1 MRVLVETHDQY
12 SERLAA
18 EAAYSDQDSDEDE
31 PRMVF
36 NVPAAAAPVAAPVA
50 VPADTGRNM
59 EWRKHEV
66 IQKAVGTRKIPLDH
80 EIPGYN
86 PNISTPSFFD
96 QLIAE
101 RKMRMYGHK
110 PGYAPVN
117 EDDAS
122 RRQNILKRYRD
133 KGYKAYD
140 SDDLDH
146 QVLKKAFIKSLRI
159 CQPDMYKDLDIAH

>member
-1 MRVLVETHDQY
+1 MRVLVETADQR
-12 SERLAA
+12 SERLAF
-18 EAAYSDQDSDEDE
+18 EAAYSDQDSDENE

-36 NVPAAAAPVAAPVA
+36 TAEPTAPVA
-50 VPADTGRNM
+50 VPTGAERNM
-59 EWRKHEV
+59 EWSEYEV
-66 IQKAVGTRKIPLDH
+66 IQKAVGFRQIPLDH

-86 PNISTPSFFD
+86 PNISPPSFSD

-101 RKMRMYGHK
+101 RTMRYYGHK

-133 KGYKAYD
+133 DGYA

-146 QVLKKAFIKSLRI
+146 RVIKKEFIKSLRI
-159 CQPDMYKDLDIAH
+159 CQPGMYQELQQL